1 MIYIIFDTALNGP
14 YTLMLLQNAYPVNQS
29 LFKGTK
35 DEALSD
41 VAPYIFQV
49 DDHLFEKI
57 NHPIASLKFIV
68 VFESDQKINNLL
80 SHFQQFIYEKRNGQ
94 ENYFR
99 FWDARVLERF
109 LPTCSEKKLDIFF
122 ENIAAYYIVDETEAT
137 ARCFTINR
145 RKLLNTKII
154 SLKEIFALQNISAPL
169 QEQTNESNLTSTGQ
183 PVKQNKKFFSN

>member
-94 ENYFR
+94 EN
-99 FWDARVLERF
+99 AKNV
-109 LPTCSEKKLDIFF
+109 
-122 ENIAAYYIVDETEAT
+122 
-137 ARCFTINR
+137 
-145 RKLLNTKII
+145 
-154 SLKEIFALQNISAPL
+154 
-169 QEQTNESNLTSTGQ
+169 
-183 PVKQNKKFFSN
+183 